1 MRTRSKGRIE
11 SVPKMV
17 PTNSNVF
24 SNGSFNV
31 NKGMMDVK
39 KSSITRNDSLF
50 KYNPAIINEFGK
62 DLEGFKKLDPSF
74 D

>member
-1 MRTRSKGRIE
+1 MMKTRSKGRQE
-11 SVPKMV
+11 SIPKMV
-17 PTNSNVF
+17 ATNSNVF

-31 NKGMMDVK
+31 NRGMMDAK

-62 DLEGFKKLDPSF
+62 DLEGIKK
-74 D
+74 